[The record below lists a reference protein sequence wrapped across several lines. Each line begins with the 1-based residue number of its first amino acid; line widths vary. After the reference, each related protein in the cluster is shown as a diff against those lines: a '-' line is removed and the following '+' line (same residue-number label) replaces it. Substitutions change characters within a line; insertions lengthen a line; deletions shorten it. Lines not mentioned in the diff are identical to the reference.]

1 MKSKISKREF
11 ISNIPLD
18 SHLCSTQL
26 SEEIENHSSI
36 LNLKS
41 KLFTQSSKQERE
53 KRRFFWGASIY
64 IYIVYYVYLLGP
76 KVPEKHVYGG
86 GSIFTWRGRKPHA
99 WDSRGRCLAKI
110 CWSFSADKKLRCPK
124 PSYKTQHE
132 NHHDSHFLALVAAF
146 GRDNLISGKGS
157 FRRFSCRVGVR
168 QPYTSYGRTASRPC
182 HRSGGSPVSLH
193 RLVQDPQIISNAIAP
208 MLKVTL
214 WILVLIC

>member
-1 MKSKISKREF
+1 MLGIPEEGAWRRYVEVSVLTRNCAARNLPIKR
-11 ISNIPLD
+11 N
-18 SHLCSTQL
+18 
-26 SEEIENHSSI
+26 
-36 LNLKS
+36 
-41 KLFTQSSKQERE
+41 
-53 KRRFFWGASIY
+53 
-64 IYIVYYVYLLGP
+64 
-76 KVPEKHVYGG
+76 
-86 GSIFTWRGRKPHA
+86 
-99 WDSRGRCLAKI
+99 
-110 CWSFSADKKLRCPK
+110 
-124 PSYKTQHE
+124 HE
-132 NHHDSHFLALVAAF
+132 NHHDSHFLAFVAAF